1 MALGSLWAQ
10 IRAAGG
16 RGGPTTSPSSGS
28 GSGFM
33 RQFSW
38 RLLGLT
44 TWLPVAIWFNSAVV
58 EVTRIEG
65 PSMHPFLNSHYGES
79 LGRDWVLNFKLYA
92 QEGLQRGMIVFLR
105 WAPLSF
111 FFFRDFPLPDSPS
124 SDRSRSPVH
133 PEVVSVKRVI
143 GVEGDVVQTR
153 RPYPTA
159 YVRVPAG
166 HVWVEG
172 DAGEGRSLDSN
183 TYGPVSIGLVTGRL
197 SHILLPLNKAGPVRW
212 WEHPLE
218 DRITA
223 TS

>member
-1 MALGSLWAQ
+1 MALGSLWAR
-10 IRAAGG
+10 IRRAAAQG
-16 RGGPTTSPSSGS
+16 SAASVFMSSRS
-28 GSGFM
+28 EFGSGFL
-33 RQFSW
+33 RQFNW
-38 RLLGLT
+38 RLFGLA
-44 TWLPVAIWFNSAVV
+44 TWLPVAVWFNSAVV

-65 PSMHPFLNSHYGES
+65 PSMHPFLNSHFGES
-79 LGRDWVLNFKLYA
+79 LERDWVLNCKLYA

-105 WAPLSF
+105 
-111 FFFRDFPLPDSPS
+111 
-124 SDRSRSPVH
+124 SPVH

-143 GVEGDVVQTR
+143 GLEGDVVQTR

-197 SHILLPLNKAGPVRW
+197 SHILLPLNKAGLVRW